1 MKLEF
6 KDIVTSID
14 VLNTIQGGVSEP
26 FLSMTEDDE
35 GREVRV
41 RVPGV
46 NKNSLQVEVIDNQL
60 SVFYMIPIYSNGKL
74 MQMPQ
79 VIYNQPIP
87 YFVEV
92 SKIKTTY
99 EENELIVELP
109 FNELSGGY
117 KRKIKIG

>member
-1 MKLEF
+1 
-6 KDIVTSID
+6 
-14 VLNTIQGGVSEP
+14 
-26 FLSMTEDDE
+26 
-35 GREVRV
+35 
-41 RVPGV
+41 
-46 NKNSLQVEVIDNQL
+46 VIDNQL
-60 SVFYMIPIYSNGKL
+60 SVFYCIPIYSNGKL

-79 VIYNQPIP
+79 IVYNNPIP

-92 SKIKTTY
+92 SKIKATY

>member
-1 MKLEF
+1 MKIKF

-26 FLSMTEDDE
+26 FLSVTEDAAS
-35 GREVRV
+35 REVRV

-46 NKNSLQVEVIDNQL
+46 NKEALEVEIIDNQL
-60 SVFYMIPIYSNGKL
+60 SVFYYIPIYSNGKL

-79 VIYNQPIP
+79 VVYNKPIP

-92 SKIKTTY
+92 SKIKATY

-117 KRKIKIG
+117 KRRIKIG